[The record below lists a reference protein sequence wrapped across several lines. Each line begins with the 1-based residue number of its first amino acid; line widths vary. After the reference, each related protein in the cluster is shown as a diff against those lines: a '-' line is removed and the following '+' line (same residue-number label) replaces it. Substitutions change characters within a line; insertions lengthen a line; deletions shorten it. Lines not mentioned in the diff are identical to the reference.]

1 MSDFKDTLSRDIDA
15 LRQLRDELK
24 LQIHLAK
31 AEARDRWDKLETKWT
46 EIEARSAD
54 ARREPRGSSSTS
66 SGMNTTSSKALSEI
80 DARGAHRL
88 RLRAAHARTAT
99 STSLK
104 H

>member
-54 ARREPRGSSSTS
+54 ARRESV
-66 SGMNTTSSKALSEI
+66 KAI
-80 DARGAHRL
+80 T
-88 RLRAAHARTAT
+88 TAT
-99 STSLK
+99 RQLVDELRDEYNELK
-104 H
+104 SSF